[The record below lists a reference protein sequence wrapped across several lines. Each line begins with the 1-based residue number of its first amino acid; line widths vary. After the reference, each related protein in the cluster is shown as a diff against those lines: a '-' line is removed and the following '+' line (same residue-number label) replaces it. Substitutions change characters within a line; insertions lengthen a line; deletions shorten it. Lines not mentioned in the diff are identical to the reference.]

1 MIDHSLVTRKTSL
14 ILENLTALTR
24 LAQLPP
30 EQYLADS
37 VNETLAERY
46 LERTIGRMIDIIFHH
61 IQPFLEKNRSDF

>member
-14 ILENLTALTR
+14 ILEDLTALTP

-46 LERTIGRMIDIIFHH
+46 LNGPSGE
-61 IQPFLEKNRSDF
+61 